1 MSIIDSMSQANQ
13 PSGLA
18 TPSKSSRI
26 STAAEFREI
35 MQSVN
40 QTSEAKQAQA
50 EAKAKEQEENTSTAA
65 EEFSRYMA
73 MSVAEKIKH
82 TLLQEMGLTEEEY
95 DALPPEEKEKIDEL
109 IAERLDELNDP
120 NKRASSDELQQQA
133 AERMRAMLDGVNA
146 EKEKSSI
153 FDIT

>member
-13 PSGLA
+13 PGGLA

-82 TLLQEMGLTEEEY
+82 TLLQEMGLTEEE
-95 DALPPEEKEKIDEL
+95 KEKIDEL

>member
-1 MSIIDSMSQANQ
+1 
-13 PSGLA
+13 
-18 TPSKSSRI
+18 
-26 STAAEFREI
+26 
-35 MQSVN
+35 
-40 QTSEAKQAQA
+40 
-50 EAKAKEQEENTSTAA
+50 
-65 EEFSRYMA
+65 
-73 MSVAEKIKH
+73 MSVADKIKH